1 MFNEALNAPTPEILE
16 RVGDFQGRP
25 PIPMQR
31 IEFLENLA
39 APAQR

>member
-16 RVGDFQGRP
+16 PARNFQGPP

-31 IEFLENLA
+31 FDCLMKLA
-39 APAQR
+39 APA